1 MATKK
6 KLAPGT
12 ICVNKKA
19 HFNYSIEEN
28 IEAGVVL
35 RGTEVKAIR
44 EGKAQINESYAVF
57 TNDELYLLNSN
68 IAEFS
73 HGNRNNHE
81 PDRTRKLLLHKSELK
96 KLQQR
101 KERENVSLIP
111 LKLYWSKGNVKCL
124 IGVGVG
130 KKNVDKR
137 QTIKDREW
145 KRDQHRILKN
155 NNR

>member
-28 IEAGVVL
+28 IEAGIVL
-35 RGTEVKAIR
+35 SGTEVKAIR

-81 PDRTRKLLLHKSELK
+81 PDRTRKLLVHKYQLK
-96 KLQQR
+96 KLKER
-101 KERENVSLIP
+101 KERENVNLIP
-111 LKLYWSKGNVKCL
+111 LKLYWSKGHVKCL
-124 IGVGVG
+124 IGIGVG
-130 KKNVDKR
+130 KKNIDKR
-137 QTIKDREW
+137 QTIKEREW
-145 KRDQHRILKN
+145 KREEHRILKN

>member
-1 MATKK
+1 MAKKK
-6 KLAPGT
+6 KLSPGT

-19 HFNYSIEEN
+19 HFNYSIVET

-35 RGTEVKAIR
+35 LGTEVKAIR
-44 EGKAQINESYAVF
+44 EGKAQLNESYAVF
-57 TNDELYLLNSN
+57 NGDELYILNSN

-81 PDRTRKLLLHKSELK
+81 PDRSRKLLLHKSELG
-96 KLQQR
+96 KLKQR
-101 KERENVSLIP
+101 KERENISLIP
-111 LKLYWSKGNVKCL
+111 LKLYWSKGNIKCQ

-137 QTIKDREW
+137 QTIKERDW

>member
-1 MATKK
+1 MAKKK

-19 HFNYSIEEN
+19 SFNYSIEET

-35 RGTEVKAIR
+35 LGTEVKAIR

-57 TNDELYLLNSN
+57 KDDELFILNSN

-73 HGNRNNHE
+73 HGNRFNHE
-81 PDRTRKLLLHKSELK
+81 PDRSRKLLLHKSEIRKLK
-96 KLQQR
+96 QR

-111 LKLYWSKGNVKCL
+111 LKLYWSKGNVKCQ
-124 IGVGVG
+124 IGIGIG
-130 KKNVDKR
+130 KKTVDKR
-137 QTIKDREW
+137 QTIKDRDW